1 MKRTTLIATL
11 VINHLKI
18 KSPRKGSR
26 KGIKQNHPGLEYFL
40 ATGSAAFFVECQC
53 KTPVVVFLRPVET
66 AGCQLWKPRWRLIP
80 PRRAEVLFTSWE
92 YPDAVM
98 TPVPYC

>member
-1 MKRTTLIATL
+1 MNRTTLIATL

-53 KTPVVVFLRPVET
+53 KTPVVVFFKACGDSWLSAMET
-66 AGCQLWKPRWRLIP
+66 KMEAHPTKTG
-80 PRRAEVLFTSWE
+80 
-92 YPDAVM
+92 
-98 TPVPYC
+98 